1 MKSWQPGDQIAIRG
15 IVHNRVWIAHP
26 VTVVQDTADYVV
38 AYLVPGALCKV
49 TRGLIERK
57 WGGVPNGASR
67 WDEQDAQQWE
77 MAEHIWRQRR
87 ALILLPPEKY
97 YAVFWFW
104 EDETD
109 TFTGWYIN
117 FQLPFQRTD
126 QTLDTL
132 DLEIDLIIRP
142 DGSRQWKDE
151 EEYQAG
157 VRRGSISAEVAAA
170 VADAQEEVLQLSTD
184 GSPLF
189 DRRWLEWRPDPHWS
203 TPSLPDDWQVMDTC
217 S

>member
-1 MKSWQPGDQIAIRG
+1 MKSWLPGDQIAIRG
-15 IVHNRVWIAHP
+15 VIHNRVWIAHP
-26 VTVVQDTADYVV
+26 VTVVQDTSDFVA

-67 WDEQDAQQWE
+67 WDEQEAKQWE
-77 MAEHIWRQRR
+77 MADHVWRQRR
-87 ALILLPPEKY
+87 ALIFLPPEKH
-97 YAVFWFW
+97 YAVYWFW

-109 TFTGWYIN
+109 TFTGWYVN
-117 FQLPFQRTD
+117 FQLPFHRTA

-142 DGSRQWKDE
+142 DGSWRWKDE
-151 EEYQAG
+151 EEYWAG

-170 VADAQEEVLQLSTD
+170 VAAAQEEALQLLTG

-203 TPSLPDDWQVMDTC
+203 TPSLPDDWQVIDTC